1 MTGQDLEE
9 YQALLTW
16 VKALDAATEATLA
29 MIQATLASN
38 RRASR
43 RRADAEVPLVFY
55 HKHVRLQPQP
65 SNQSAAAG

>member
-16 VKALDAATEATLA
+16 VKALDAATLA
-29 MIQATLASN
+29 IIQATLASN
-38 RRASR
+38 RRASGGVQTQKFLSSFITSTR
-43 RRADAEVPLVFY
+43 G
-55 HKHVRLQPQP
+55 LQPRA